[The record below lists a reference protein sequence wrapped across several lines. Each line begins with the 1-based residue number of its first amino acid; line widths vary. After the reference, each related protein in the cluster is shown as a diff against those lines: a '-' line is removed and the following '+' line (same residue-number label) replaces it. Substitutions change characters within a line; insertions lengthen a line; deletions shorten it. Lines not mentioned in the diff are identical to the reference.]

1 MFPTVLPSPGCP
13 SCSAHPSISATLVA
27 AEPPGAIPVY
37 LPTETAAAVTG
48 SSPALEVLKIM
59 LWLQKFAS
67 HIIELLFYF
76 NYFKFYIKRKKM

>member
-1 MFPTVLPSPGCP
+1 MKGKLCM
-13 SCSAHPSISATLVA
+13 LVA

-67 HIIELLFYF
+67 HLLSFYSF
-76 NYFKFYIKRKKM
+76 NYDFLKFYIKRKNISLQ